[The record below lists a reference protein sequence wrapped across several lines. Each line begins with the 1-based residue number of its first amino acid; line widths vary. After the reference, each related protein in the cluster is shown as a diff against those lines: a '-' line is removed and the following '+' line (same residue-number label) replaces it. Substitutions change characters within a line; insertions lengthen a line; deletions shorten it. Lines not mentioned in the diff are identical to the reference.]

1 MNPTAER
8 RLNKRGKDNPHT
20 LGDTLF
26 FFRINCKRSIFAWA
40 ILFSLQTAPAIFAEQ
55 QDSLQ
60 PKAED
65 AFAAPRRAMIDRDLR
80 GRGIKDPRVL
90 AAMESVPRHLFVP
103 EKLRPFAYEDRPL
116 PIGEDQ
122 TISQPYVVAYMSELL
137 ELKGDEKVL
146 EVGTG
151 SGYHAAVLARLAAEV
166 HSIEIIPALSE
177 SAKTRIE
184 QLGYK
189 NVYLKVGDGFLGW
202 EEKAPFDAILLT
214 ASAPK
219 VPEPLWRQLR
229 EGGRI
234 IMPLGEPWQPQ
245 LLVRIRKVGGKEIVE
260 ELKDVLF
267 VPMTGEIQRA
277 R

>member
-8 RLNKRGKDNPHT
+8 RFNKRGKNNLHT
-20 LGDTLF
+20 LGGTLF
-26 FFRINCKRSIFAWA
+26 FFKINCKRSIFIWA
-40 ILFSLQTAPAIFAEQ
+40 ILLSLQPAPASFAEQ
-55 QDSLQ
+55 QDSLL

-80 GRGIKDPRVL
+80 RRGIKDPRVL
-90 AAMESVPRHLFVP
+90 AAMETVPRHLFVP
-103 EKLRPFAYEDRPL
+103 EKLRPFAYEDWPL

-137 ELKGDEKVL
+137 ELRGNEKVL
-146 EVGTG
+146 EIGTG
-151 SGYHAAVLARLAAEV
+151 SGYHAAVLARLASEV
-166 HSIEIIPALSE
+166 YSIEIIQALSD
-177 SAKTRIE
+177 SAKARLE

-189 NVYLKVGDGFLGW
+189 NVYLKIGDGFLGW

-234 IMPLGEPWQPQ
+234 IMPMGEPWQPQ
-245 LLVRIRKVGGKEIVE
+245 ILVRIRKIGGKEVVE

-267 VPMTGEIQRA
+267 VPMTGEIQKA